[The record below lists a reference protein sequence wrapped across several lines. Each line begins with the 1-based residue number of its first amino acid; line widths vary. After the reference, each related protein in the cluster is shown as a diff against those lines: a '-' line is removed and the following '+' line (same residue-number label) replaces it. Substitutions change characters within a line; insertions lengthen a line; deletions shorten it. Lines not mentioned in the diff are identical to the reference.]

1 MAPAQDSNEGL
12 RSSESTTAV
21 TQGIEGNH
29 NSGTSE
35 STTAAR
41 QDLADDDRQRECTQ
55 KWKTSTIGE
64 RTPAWK
70 CHADKK
76 LMQCGV
82 RHQAVI

>member
-1 MAPAQDSNEGL
+1 MAPAQGSNEGL

-41 QDLADDDRQRECTQ
+41 QDLADHDRQRECTQ
-55 KWKTSTIGE
+55 K
-64 RTPAWK
+64 
-70 CHADKK
+70 
-76 LMQCGV
+76 
-82 RHQAVI
+82 